1 MTVYYIFIQVIIK
14 MHDFDEL
21 EEKLPGD
28 IFTDTFLKNY
38 LYGTEDSR
46 YSLVK
51 RWLKQGKI
59 IRLKKGLYV
68 LGEKNRKKG
77 LNLFQAAQMLY
88 GPSYIS
94 LESALSYHGWIPEAV
109 RTVTSAVAKRGREIR
124 TPVGVFSYTPVKFS
138 NFFAGVARVENEGG
152 VFLMASPWRALAD
165 YIYAYRKTWKGLKP
179 VVEDLRIDPENFKNT
194 DFKELEELYNSA
206 QNSRVKVFIE
216 KSKKELIA

>member
-1 MTVYYIFIQVIIK
+1 MTVCYIINMGGK
-14 MHDFDEL
+14 SMHSIDEL
-21 EEKLPGD
+21 KEKVPGD
-28 IFTDTFLKNY
+28 VFTDTFLKNY
-38 LYGTEDSR
+38 LSGTEDSR

-51 RWLKQGKI
+51 RWMKQGEI
-59 IRLKKGLYV
+59 IRLKKGLYA
-68 LGEKNRKKG
+68 LGDNNRKKG

-94 LESALSYHGWIPEAV
+94 FESALSYHGWISEAV
-109 RTVTSAVAKRGREIR
+109 HTVTSAVAKRCKEIK
-124 TPVGVFSYTPVKFS
+124 TPVGVFSYTPVKFR
-138 NFFAGVARVENEGG
+138 NFFAGVDRVENESG

-179 VVEDLRIDPENFKNT
+179 AVEDLRIDPENFKNT